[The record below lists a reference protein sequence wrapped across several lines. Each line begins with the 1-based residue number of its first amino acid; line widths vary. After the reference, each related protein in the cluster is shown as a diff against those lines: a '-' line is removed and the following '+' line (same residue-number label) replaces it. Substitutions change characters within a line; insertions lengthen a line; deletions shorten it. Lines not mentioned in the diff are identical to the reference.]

1 MLERFPSASGYRMF
15 LIDAPSERAEQVAA
29 DLGRALEDIGL
40 ELTPTAERLAM
51 FQSVQNTYLWIF
63 QLLGGL
69 GLLLGTVGLGVV
81 VLRNALE
88 RRAELAI
95 ARAVG
100 FPSAT
105 VRNLVFC
112 EHSVLLGLGLICG
125 VLAAS
130 VALLPALQGE
140 RGLPLLPIA
149 GFVAVIGL
157 SGVFWVWLAS
167 ALATRGKLLDGLR
180 GE

>member
-1 MLERFPSASGYRMF
+1 
-15 LIDAPSERAEQVAA
+15 
-29 DLGRALEDIGL
+29 
-40 ELTPTAERLAM
+40 
-51 FQSVQNTYLWIF
+51 
-63 QLLGGL
+63 
-69 GLLLGTVGLGVV
+69 
-81 VLRNALE
+81 
-88 RRAELAI
+88 
-95 ARAVG
+95 
-100 FPSAT
+100 
-105 VRNLVFC
+105 
-112 EHSVLLGLGLICG
+112 LLGLGLICG